1 MYEALYMQNRGLLIR
16 LAKRYARVCALDRA
30 VSVEDLVQ
38 AGFFALVRAAQSYDP
53 AGDKSWAS
61 WASWHIQ
68 REYQNMLG
76 VKHGRF
82 TRADTG
88 AAALDAPLQ
97 RPMGD
102 GETLKDRLPDDS
114 LPEVDA
120 ALLAEELRR
129 GVRAA
134 VARVPDLMQRR
145 TMELCGLQGYTARQ
159 AADRLGITAVR
170 ARRLYDRASVRMSGD
185 RGLRALA
192 DLDARTR
199 FHAHKGVAA
208 FNRDWTSVT
217 EGAALWRIE
226 QQRKGTQ
233 LENDP

>member
-1 MYEALYMQNRGLLIR
+1 M
-16 LAKRYARVCALDRA
+16 
-30 VSVEDLVQ
+30 
-38 AGFFALVRAAQSYDP
+38 
-53 AGDKSWAS
+53 
-61 WASWHIQ
+61 
-68 REYQNMLG
+68 
-76 VKHGRF
+76 
-82 TRADTG
+82 
-88 AAALDAPLQ
+88 
-97 RPMGD
+97 
-102 GETLKDRLPDDS
+102 
-114 LPEVDA
+114 PEVDA

-185 RGLRALA
+185 RRLQALA

-226 QQRKGTQ
+226 QQRKETQ